1 MSMTVQPSD
10 RRDFYRAADD
20 EAARRHVV
28 KQRAVELKRALL
40 DSTLRLSPERAAAAY
55 NEAARKARN
64 AKQRSV
70 PLLKLCVAVLSGAMS
85 MLVPIPSTCTLHGEL
100 TMAEPSQVAATHG
113 TAAARR
119 ALVHAHPSQCARLSV
134 DQPAAIFVDLDNAE
148 PARLEGLVTRLA
160 LRAGSG
166 DAACQIELQLLSKH
180 EQSPAVLAQELPAQ
194 ATLTAV
200 VPMQASS
207 WLDVM
212 LDRAAREEGVQQAS
226 IVLRGLGESAGQRS
240 VALVEHLRGS
250 QDVRQHLES
259 LRQIF
264 ASEEQ

>member
-1 MSMTVQPSD
+1 MTVQPND
-10 RRDFYRAADD
+10 RRDVYRAAED

-40 DSTLRLSPERAAAAY
+40 ESTLRLSPERAAAAY
-55 NEAARKARN
+55 NQAARKARS
-64 AKQRSV
+64 AQQRSI
-70 PLLKLCVAVLSGAMS
+70 PFLKLCVAVLSGAMS
-85 MLVPIPSTCTLHGEL
+85 MLVPIPSTSTLHGEL
-100 TMAEPSQVAATHG
+100 TMAEPSQLAATHDTTG
-113 TAAARR
+113 ARR
-119 ALVHAHPSQCARLSV
+119 ALVHAHPSQCARLSI
-134 DQPAAIFVDLDNAE
+134 DEPAAIFVDLDNAE

-160 LRAGSG
+160 LRAGIG
-166 DAACQIELQLLSKH
+166 DAACQIELQLLNKH
-180 EQSPAVLAQELPAQ
+180 APSQAVAELPAQ

-226 IVLRGLGESAGQRS
+226 IALRNLGESAGQRS

-250 QDVRQHLES
+250 SDVRQQLES

>member
-1 MSMTVQPSD
+1 MTMTVQHSD
-10 RRDFYRAADD
+10 RRDFYRATED

-40 DSTLRLSPERAAAAY
+40 DSTLRLSPEGAAAAY
-55 NEAARKARN
+55 NQAARRARS
-64 AKQRSV
+64 AKLRSV
-70 PLLKLCVAVLSGAMS
+70 PLLKLCAAVLCGAMS
-85 MLVPIPSTCTLHGEL
+85 MLVPIPSTCTLHGQL
-100 TMAEPSQVAATHG
+100 TMAEPSQLDATHG
-113 TAAARR
+113 TTAARR

-134 DQPAAIFVDLDNAE
+134 DEPAAIFLDLDNGE
-148 PARLEGLVTRLA
+148 PARLEALITRLA

-166 DAACQIELQLLSKH
+166 NEACQIELQLL
-180 EQSPAVLAQELPAQ
+180 QSQPVAELPAR

-212 LDRAAREEGVQQAS
+212 LDRAAREEGVQHAS
-226 IVLRGLGESAGQRS
+226 LALRRFGESAGQRS
-240 VALVEHLRGS
+240 VALVEHLRSS
-250 QDVRQHLES
+250 QNVRQHLES

-264 ASEEQ
+264 APDEQ